1 MSRPTV
7 SGRYVVVAGITLT
20 GLAMLVSILV
30 LEPADGPSTTARL
43 IDGLHRQLL
52 VVAIPIAVLVEAVL
66 VYAVWRFH
74 DNDDPEPTPENRRLE
89 LTWTVA
95 TGIVLLYVAVATYL
109 VLAQP
114 AVTPT
119 AATSPADQGS
129 TADAVEVNVTARQWH
144 WSVTYPEENVT
155 RRHPNRIVLP
165 ANRPIRISVTSADV
179 IHSFHAPVLGLKQD
193 AIPGQWHP
201 LETTVTR
208 PGEYRLYC
216 AEYCGLGHAR
226 METTIDVRPPDEY
239 RDWLNA
245 QQNASRDR

>member
-7 SGRYVVVAGITLT
+7 SGRYVVVAGLTLT
-20 GLAMLVSILV
+20 GLAMVVSV
-30 LEPADGPSTTARL
+30 LAVGSVDRPSTTARL

-95 TGIVLLYVAVATYL
+95 TGVVLLYVAVATYL

-114 AVTPT
+114 AVTAT
-119 AATSPADQGS
+119 AATAPTESGP
-129 TADAVEVNVTARQWH
+129 TADTVSVNVTAQQWH
-144 WSVTYPEENVT
+144 WSVTYPEANVT
-155 RRHPNRIVLP
+155 QRHPNRIVLP
-165 ANRPIRISVTSADV
+165 ANRPLRISVTSTDV
-179 IHSFHAPVLGLKQD
+179 IHSFHAPELGLKRD
-193 AIPGQWHP
+193 AFPGRWLA

-208 PGEYRLYC
+208 TGEYRLYC
-216 AEYCGLGHAR
+216 AEYCGLGHSR
-226 METTIDVRPPDEY
+226 METTIEVVPPAEY

-245 QQNASRDR
+245 RQNASRRR